1 MKKLSLIL
9 SISLFVCQSLKAQ
22 FPTSEELLLKDGEN
36 IKKNILVVILLSEDE
51 KYLKNLTKKKPEE
64 VNTYKN
70 QIQNYNTNIQLL
82 APQMIHISKGI
93 QFKSLT
99 EIAQMTYEDRANCTF
114 MLLGY
119 CSPAFNDWSEM
130 PRIDFHCKAGP
141 KKGIESF
148 YDIESLF
155 DTKLKY
161 YLRWEFY
168 NVNEK
173 GKSSQLVFYKN
184 LPNIF
189 VSKSDIAYGLNQTQL
204 KFECV
209 FSKKNNEFNSQIL
222 KEKTLLINK
231 DNLDEKTTEAGI
243 KANYQYKFEIVT
255 QEEFDKAILDR
266 KSVV

>member
-99 EIAQMTYEDRANCTF
+99 EIAQMTYEDRANC
-114 MLLGY
+114 
-119 CSPAFNDWSEM
+119 
-130 PRIDFHCKAGP
+130 
-141 KKGIESF
+141 
-148 YDIESLF
+148 
-155 DTKLKY
+155 
-161 YLRWEFY
+161 
-168 NVNEK
+168 
-173 GKSSQLVFYKN
+173 
-184 LPNIF
+184 
-189 VSKSDIAYGLNQTQL
+189 
-204 KFECV
+204 
-209 FSKKNNEFNSQIL
+209 
-222 KEKTLLINK
+222 
-231 DNLDEKTTEAGI
+231 
-243 KANYQYKFEIVT
+243 
-255 QEEFDKAILDR
+255 
-266 KSVV
+266 